1 MLLVR
6 RSAPLALVALAT
18 LAGCPQG
25 QTPDLTG
32 NTDTSGLSAAE
43 QDAVA
48 GALSGIEALVN
59 GVSTS
64 QGVPNAVSG
73 ETSATIPT
81 DVAIGTCPEVTLS
94 ASGQGALVFTAVI
107 DFGDG
112 CAPYGDTDYTCTGS
126 ATGTFDSLAQSVDVT
141 FDGLECNGA
150 ELDGDAGFTY
160 EIGQG
165 QVALVGDFDLTFS
178 GGGETVEASGDGSI
192 DHVGGDTPITTFSE
206 FAGTVSADNQTWT
219 LGVENLPV
227 SFATYGNFVP
237 YGGNITL
244 SASTIR
250 TIIIRFNEDSPIDGS
265 IEVSIGGGEFTETT
279 LEDLADLVL

>member
-1 MLLVR
+1 MINVRTLLV
-6 RSAPLALVALAT
+6 LIALAT

-32 NTDTSGLSAAE
+32 NSGTSGLSADE

-48 GALSGIEALVN
+48 GALAGIEALVN
-59 GVSTS
+59 GVSAS
-64 QGVPNAVSG
+64 QGVPSAVSG

-81 DVAIGTCPEVTLS
+81 DIAIGTCPEVTLS

-112 CAPYGDTDYTCTGS
+112 CTPYGDSDYTCSGS

-150 ELDGDAGFTY
+150 ELDGDAGLTY
-160 EIGQG
+160 EIGQS
-165 QVALVGDFDLTFS
+165 QVALVGDFDLTFRDS
-178 GGGETVEASGDGSI
+178 GGTVEASGDGSI
-192 DHVGGDTPITTFSE
+192 DHVGGDAPVTTFNE
-206 FAGTVSADNQTWT
+206 FAGTVTADNQSWT

-227 SFATYGNFVP
+227 SYATYGNFVP
-237 YGGNITL
+237 FGGNITL
-244 SASTIR
+244 SASSIR
-250 TIIIRFNEDSPIDGS
+250 TIVIRFNEDSPVDGS

-279 LEDLADLVL
+279 LDELADLAL